1 MGPAMRHAALCLLV
15 LLALPDTAA
24 SVPPAITWYDVQGST
39 LHEVGEWMDRH
50 GPAGA
55 DGRRFHGY
63 TEWAVRWRYRYR
75 PGRTG
80 CAVTA
85 LETDL
90 TVTMQLPRWLSRA
103 DASPAAIREWDRYSA
118 ALRAHEDGHAEI
130 GASAAEAIRQSL
142 SALRSASSCEALAKE
157 LDDRGMAIIEEH
169 QAREREY
176 DASTRHGATQGA
188 RLQVDQREAR

>member
-1 MGPAMRHAALCLLV
+1 MRPAALCLV
-15 LLALPDTAA
+15 LLAAPGAA
-24 SVPPAITWYDVQGST
+24 AAEPEVTWYEVHGDT
-39 LHEVGEWMDRH
+39 LREVGEWMDRH
-50 GPAGA
+50 GPASA

-63 TEWAVRWRYRYR
+63 TEWAVSWRYRYR

-90 TVTMQLPRWLSRA
+90 AVTMQLPRWHPGA
-103 DASPAAIREWDRYSA
+103 DASPAAIGEWARYSA

-130 GASAAEAIRQSL
+130 GASAAGAIRQEL
-142 SALRSASSCEALAKE
+142 SALRNASGCEALAKE
-157 LDDRGMAIIEEH
+157 LDARGMAIIEEH

>member
-1 MGPAMRHAALCLLV
+1 MTSAALCLLV
-15 LLALPDTAA
+15 LLASPGAAA
-24 SVPPAITWYDVQGST
+24 SEPEVTWYDVHGDT
-39 LHEVGEWMDRH
+39 LREVGEWMDRH

-63 TEWAVRWRYRYR
+63 TEWAVSWRYRYR

-80 CAVTA
+80 CAVSA

-90 TVTMQLPRWLSRA
+90 TVTIRLPRWHPGE
-103 DASPAAIREWDRYSA
+103 DASPAAIREWERYSA
-118 ALRAHEDGHAEI
+118 ALRAHEAGHADI
-130 GASAAEAIRQSL
+130 GVSAAEAIRQAL
-142 SALRSASSCEALAKE
+142 STLSSASGCEALAKE

-176 DASTRHGATQGA
+176 DTSTRHGATQGA